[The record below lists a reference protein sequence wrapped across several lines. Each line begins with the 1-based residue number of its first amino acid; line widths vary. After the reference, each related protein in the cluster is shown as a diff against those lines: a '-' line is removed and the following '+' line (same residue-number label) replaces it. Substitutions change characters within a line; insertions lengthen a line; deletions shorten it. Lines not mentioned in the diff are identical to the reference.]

1 LIGVLAD
8 RATWRWCFWINLP
21 LGAIT
26 ALVVLFLVKLPGP
39 PKTRDDASLKGLLS
53 KLDLIGTAIFM
64 PCMVSLLL
72 ALQWGGTTY
81 AWGSWRVILLLC
93 FFAVLFPAWLYVQY
107 RRGDA
112 ATLPLRIARQRSVAS
127 GVVFTTGTGGSLF
140 VIIYYVPIWF
150 QAVKDTTAE
159 QSGVNFLAAAAPLS
173 LMTMVVGALVS
184 IRRGGLTDTFS
195 RWRLT

>member
-1 LIGVLAD
+1 
-8 RATWRWCFWINLP
+8 
-21 LGAIT
+21 
-26 ALVVLFLVKLPGP
+26 LVKLPGP
-39 PKTRDDASLKGLLS
+39 PKATDEASFKGLLS
-53 KLDLIGTAIFM
+53 KLDLIGTAILM

-81 AWGSWRVILLLC
+81 AWGSWRVVLLLC
-93 FFAVLFPAWLYVQY
+93 LFAVLLPAWLYVQY

-140 VIIYYVPIWF
+140 IIIYYVPIWF

-159 QSGVNFLAAAAPLS
+159 QSGVNFLASAAPLS
-173 LMTMVVGALVS
+173 LMTMVTGALVC
-184 IRRGGLTDTFS
+184 IRRRALTDTLGDS
-195 RWRLT
+195 RLT